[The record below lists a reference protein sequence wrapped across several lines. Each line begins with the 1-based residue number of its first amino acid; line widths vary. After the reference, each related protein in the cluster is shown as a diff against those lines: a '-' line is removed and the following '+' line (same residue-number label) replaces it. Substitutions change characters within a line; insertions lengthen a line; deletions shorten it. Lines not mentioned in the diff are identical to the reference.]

1 MKADLDLIVKDDD
14 GAVRARCSCWWSTGH
29 TLGDEP
35 HERLGVIGHYSAESA
50 DDGTR
55 VLMDACAQLA
65 AHGCTIAVGPMDGNT
80 WRSYRLVIER
90 GSEPP
95 FFLEPHT
102 PDAWV
107 SHFTAAGFATL
118 ATYSSALAGNLTQR
132 DPRLDALAA
141 RLAARN
147 IVIRSLDLAKADDD
161 LRRVFALSLSAFKDN
176 FLYTPIDEAEFME
189 QNRRLLPFVRPE
201 LVLLAEQ
208 HSEGEVDGSDR
219 DAELV
224 AFLFAVPD
232 VLQQKRGQPIDTII
246 IKTVAVKPGLGHAGL
261 GSLLVAEVQQRAAA
275 LGFTRAVHA
284 LMHESNVSRNISRRY
299 AETIRRYA
307 LFAKRLGPRDRPLSD
322 RPSSERVASD
332 QSASGQPASD
342 QRA

>member
-1 MKADLDLIVKDDD
+1 MKPDLDLIVNDDG
-14 GAVRARCSCWWSTGH
+14 GAVRGRCSCWWSTGH
-29 TLGDEP
+29 VHDG
-35 HERLGVIGHYSAESA
+35 ERVGVIGHYSAETA
-50 DDGTR
+50 DAGAR
-55 VLMDACAQLA
+55 VLTDACAQLA
-65 AHGCTIAVGPMDGNT
+65 ARGCTIVVGPMDGNT

-95 FFLEPHT
+95 FFLEPDT

-107 SHFTAAGFATL
+107 SHFAAAGFETL
-118 ATYSSALAGNLTQR
+118 ATYSSALARDLTRR
-132 DPRLDALAA
+132 DPRLDALAS

-147 IVIRSLDLAKADDD
+147 IVIRPLDLSHADDD
-161 LRRVFALSLSAFKDN
+161 LRRIFALSTIAFKDN

-189 QNRRLLPFVRPE
+189 QNRRLLPAVRPE

-208 HSEGEVDGSDR
+208 RGGA

-232 VLQQKRGQPIDTII
+232 ILQQKRGQTPDTII
-246 IKTVAVKPGLGHAGL
+246 IKTVAVRPGLGQAGL

-275 LGFTRAVHA
+275 LGYTRAVHA
-284 LMHESNVSRNISRRY
+284 LMHEQNVSRNISRRY

-307 LFAKRLGPRDRPLSD
+307 LFAKWLAPPASE
-322 RPSSERVASD
+322 PTSSERAPEQELEAKKARPPQTVRSPRDPGLDTA
-332 QSASGQPASD
+332 
-342 QRA
+342 

>member
-1 MKADLDLIVKDDD
+1 MKPDLDLVVKDDA
-14 GAVRARCSCWWSTGH
+14 GAIRARCSCWWSSGH
-29 TLGDEP
+29 TLDAEHGS
-35 HERLGVIGHYSAESA
+35 ERVGVIGHYSAETA
-50 DDGTR
+50 DAGTR
-55 VLMDACAQLA
+55 VLIDACAQLE

-95 FFLEPHT
+95 FFLEPDT

-107 SHFTAAGFATL
+107 SHFTAAGFDTI
-118 ATYSSALAGNLTQR
+118 ATYSSALARDLTQR
-132 DPRLDALAA
+132 DPRLDALAE

-147 IVIRSLDLAKADDD
+147 IVIRPLDLARAEDD
-161 LRRVFALSLSAFKDN
+161 LRRVFALSLIAFKEN
-176 FLYTPIDEAEFME
+176 FLYTPLDEAEFME

-201 LVLLAEQ
+201 LVLLAE
-208 HSEGEVDGSDR
+208 HHDEAHRGEGHH
-219 DAELV
+219 ELV

-232 VLQQKRGQPIDTII
+232 VLQQKRGQTPDTFI

-261 GSLLVAEVQQRAAA
+261 GSLLVAEAQRRAAA
-275 LGFTRAVHA
+275 LGYTRAVHA

-307 LFAKRLGPRDRPLSD
+307 LFAKRLTPTDR
-322 RPSSERVASD
+322 AT
-332 QSASGQPASD
+332 QTA
-342 QRA
+342 

>member
-1 MKADLDLIVKDDD
+1 MKPDLALIVKDND

-29 TLGDEP
+29 TLEAD
-35 HERLGVIGHYSAESA
+35 RVGVIGHYSAETA
-50 DDGTR
+50 DAGAR
-55 VLMDACAQLA
+55 VLNDACAELA
-65 AHGCTIAVGPMDGNT
+65 ARGCTIAVGPMDGNT

-95 FFLEPHT
+95 FFLEPDT

-107 SHFTAAGFATL
+107 SHFMAAGFDPL
-118 ATYSSALAGNLTQR
+118 ATYSSALARDLTQR
-132 DPRLDALAA
+132 DPRLDELAA
-141 RLAARN
+141 RLAARH
-147 IVIRSLDLAKADDD
+147 IVIRPLDVSHAEDD
-161 LRRVFALSLSAFKDN
+161 LRRVFALSLIAFKDN

-189 QNRRLLPFVRPE
+189 QNRRLLPAVRPE

-208 HSEGEVDGSDR
+208 RGDLDPDR
-219 DAELV
+219 GDAELV

-232 VLQQKRGQPIDTII
+232 VLQQKRGQTPDTII

-261 GSLLVAEVQQRAAA
+261 GSLLVAEAQKRAAA
-275 LGFTRAVHA
+275 LGYTRAIHA

-307 LFAKRLGPRDRPLSD
+307 LFAKRL
-322 RPSSERVASD
+322 A
-332 QSASGQPASD
+332 PAP
-342 QRA
+342 APAPTPAATA

>member
-1 MKADLDLIVKDDD
+1 MKPDLDLIVKDDD
-14 GAVRARCSCWWSTGH
+14 GAIRAHCSCWWSTGH
-29 TLGDEP
+29 TLGGAQP
-35 HERLGVIGHYSAESA
+35 ERVGVIGHYSAETA
-50 DDGTR
+50 DAGTR
-55 VLMDACAQLA
+55 VLIDACAQLA
-65 AHGCTIAVGPMDGNT
+65 AHGCTIAVGPMDGST

-95 FFLEPHT
+95 FFLEPDT
-102 PDAWV
+102 PEAWV
-107 SHFTAAGFATL
+107 SHFTAAGFDTL
-118 ATYSSALAGNLTQR
+118 ATYSSALARDLTQR

-141 RLAARN
+141 RLTARH
-147 IVIRSLDLAKADDD
+147 IVIRPLDLAHADDD
-161 LRRVFALSLSAFKDN
+161 LRRVFGLSLSAFKDN

-208 HSEGEVDGSDR
+208 H
-219 DAELV
+219 AELV
-224 AFLFAVPD
+224 GFLFAVPD
-232 VLQQKRGQPIDTII
+232 VLQQKRGQKPDTII

-275 LGFTRAVHA
+275 LGYTRAVHA

-307 LFAKRLGPRDRPLSD
+307 LFAKRLATLK
-322 RPSSERVASD
+322 
-332 QSASGQPASD
+332 QPA
-342 QRA
+342 

>member
-1 MKADLDLIVKDDD
+1 MKPDLDLTIKDDH
-14 GAVRARCSCWWSTGH
+14 GAIRARCSCWWSTGH
-29 TLGDEP
+29 TLGQDE
-35 HERLGVIGHYSAESA
+35 RIGVIGHYSAEAEAETA
-50 DDGTR
+50 DAGTR
-55 VLMDACAQLA
+55 VLVDACAQLA

-90 GSEPP
+90 GSAPP
-95 FFLEPHT
+95 FFLEPDT

-107 SHFTAAGFATL
+107 SHFTAAGFETL
-118 ATYSSALAGNLTQR
+118 ATYSSALARDLTQR
-132 DPRLDALAA
+132 DPRLDALAS

-147 IVIRSLDLAKADDD
+147 IVIRPLDLSHADED
-161 LRRVFALSLSAFKDN
+161 LRGIFALSLMAFSDN
-176 FLYTPIDEAEFME
+176 FLYTPIDETEFME
-189 QNRRLLPFVRPE
+189 QNRRLLPAVRPE
-201 LVLLAEQ
+201 LVLLAERR
-208 HSEGEVDGSDR
+208 GERHHDN
-219 DAELV
+219 ELV

-232 VLQQKRGQPIDTII
+232 ILQQKRGQTPDTII

-307 LFAKRLGPRDRPLSD
+307 LFAKRL
-322 RPSSERVASD
+322 A
-332 QSASGQPASD
+332 PA
-342 QRA
+342 APATPATPAAPAAPTA

>member
-1 MKADLDLIVKDDD
+1 MKPDADLIVKDDA
-14 GAVRARCSCWWSTGH
+14 GAVRARCSCWWATGH
-29 TLGDEP
+29 TLDAACP
-35 HERLGVIGHYSAESA
+35 PKERVGVIGHYSADAA
-50 DDGTR
+50 DADAGTR
-55 VLMDACAQLA
+55 VLNEACAQLA
-65 AHGCTIAVGPMDGNT
+65 AHGCTMAVGPMDGNT

-90 GSEPP
+90 GSEPA
-95 FFLEPHT
+95 FFLEPDT

-107 SHFTAAGFATL
+107 SHFTAAGFDTL
-118 ATYSSALAGNLTQR
+118 ATYSSALARDLTQR

-141 RLAARN
+141 RLAERH
-147 IVIRSLDLAKADDD
+147 IVIRQLDLARADDD
-161 LRRVFALSLSAFKDN
+161 LRRLFAMSLAAFKDN

-208 HSEGEVDGSDR
+208 GG
-219 DAELV
+219 ELV

-232 VLQQKRGQPIDTII
+232 VLQQKRGQTPDTII
-246 IKTVAVKPGLGHAGL
+246 IKTVAVKPGLAHAGL

-275 LGFTRAVHA
+275 LGYTRAVHA

-307 LFAKRLGPRDRPLSD
+307 LFAKRLAP
-322 RPSSERVASD
+322 PSVGR
-332 QSASGQPASD
+332 QSAQTA
-342 QRA
+342 

>member
-1 MKADLDLIVKDDD
+1 MKPDLDLIVKGDD

-29 TLGDEP
+29 TLDGETV
-35 HERLGVIGHYSAESA
+35 GVIGHYSAETA
-50 DDGTR
+50 EAGTR
-55 VLMDACAQLA
+55 VLLDACARLA

-95 FFLEPHT
+95 FFLEPDT

-107 SHFTAAGFATL
+107 SHFTAAGFDTL
-118 ATYSSALAGNLTQR
+118 ATYSSALARDLTKR
-132 DPRLDALAA
+132 DPRLDALAE

-147 IVIRSLDLAKADDD
+147 IVIRPLDLAHADED
-161 LRRVFALSLSAFKDN
+161 LRRVFALSTIAFKDN

-189 QNRRLLPFVRPE
+189 QNRRLLPAVRPE
-201 LVLLAEQ
+201 LVLL
-208 HSEGEVDGSDR
+208 GEHHTGGQTD
-219 DAELV
+219 LV

-232 VLQQKRGQPIDTII
+232 VLQQKRGQTPDTII

-261 GSLLVAEVQQRAAA
+261 GSLLVAEAQQRAAT
-275 LGFTRAVHA
+275 LGYTRAVHA

-307 LFAKRLGPRDRPLSD
+307 LFAKHLTGLD
-322 RPSSERVASD
+322 
-332 QSASGQPASD
+332 QPA
-342 QRA
+342 

>member
-1 MKADLDLIVKDDD
+1 MKPDQDFTVKDDR
-14 GAVRARCSCWWSTGH
+14 GAIRASCSCWWSTGH
-29 TLGDEP
+29 TLGVG
-35 HERLGVIGHYSAESA
+35 HGAHGERIGVIGHYSAEVA
-50 DDGTR
+50 DAGTR
-55 VLMDACAQLA
+55 VLLDACAQLA
-65 AHGCTIAVGPMDGNT
+65 AHGCTIVVGPMDGST

-95 FFLEPHT
+95 FFLEPDT

-107 SHFTAAGFATL
+107 AHFTAAGFETL
-118 ATYSSALAGNLTQR
+118 ATYSSALARDLMRR

-147 IVIRSLDLAKADDD
+147 IVIRPLDLSHADDD
-161 LRRVFALSLSAFKDN
+161 LRRVFALSLDAFKDN

-189 QNRRLLPFVRPE
+189 QNRRLLPVVRPE

-208 HSEGEVDGSDR
+208 RNGAGDPGH
-219 DAELV
+219 AELV

-232 VLQQKRGQPIDTII
+232 ILQQKRGQTPDTIV
-246 IKTVAVKPGLGHAGL
+246 IKTVAVKPGLAHAGL

-275 LGFTRAVHA
+275 LGYTRAVHA
-284 LMHESNVSRNISRRY
+284 LMHETNVSRNISRRY

-307 LFAKRLGPRDRPLSD
+307 LFAKRLAPPPQLAP
-322 RPSSERVASD
+322 PSRTA
-332 QSASGQPASD
+332 
-342 QRA
+342 